1 MDNDALKEL
10 LQTPEP
16 AGLGPVSRPGVQSEP
31 VLKKELENALA
42 GSALPAQ
49 KKELIRALILLWHD
63 HLDAAHTIAQD
74 IDNPDGAFVH
84 GIMHR
89 REPDY
94 GNAKYW
100 FRRVGDHPVFVEIA
114 SRVMASNSA
123 QSDQPLIRK
132 IIPKGAWDAFAFI
145 DAVEEAAGLVASDE
159 RKQVLQEIQ
168 RIEIQTLVDYL
179 SSANSQSS

>member
-94 GNAKYW
+94 G
-100 FRRVGDHPVFVEIA
+100 RVGDHPVFAEIA
-114 SRVMASNSA
+114 SRVMASNNA
-123 QSDQPLIRK
+123 QSDLPLIRK
-132 IIPKGAWDAFAFI
+132 ITPKGAWDAFAFI